1 MWGLQPIHLIL
12 ILIIALVVFG
22 PARLPELGR
31 SLGKSI
37 TEFKNAT
44 RDLSDPLQQAIDPAA
59 ARREPAGTVVEHREE
74 PVAAQQPPADG
85 AQK

>member
-1 MWGLQPIHLIL
+1 MWGLQPLHLVL
-12 ILIIALVVFG
+12 ILIIALVIFG
-22 PARLPELGR
+22 PARLPELGK

-44 RDLSDPLQQAIDPAA
+44 REMTDPVRQAADSATEQRSDPAA
-59 ARREPAGTVVEHREE
+59 KAEQ
-74 PVAAQQPPADG
+74 PVDQ